1 MASWSDEIKQS
12 VNTVVAESGVTF
24 DARLFSQNI
33 VVLSFEVADN
43 LTEAE
48 WDSVNHWNLGSLNYC
63 NNLPGLIVNL
73 IAKPRGINNGQRNAR
88 SLFVQFQFYD
98 YMVRSCHLT

>member
-12 VNTVVAESGVTF
+12 MNTVVAESGVTF
-24 DARLFSQNI
+24 DAGLFSQNV

-48 WDSVNHWNLGSLNYC
+48 WYNVNLWNLR
-63 NNLPGLIVNL
+63 LPELL
-73 IAKPRGINNGQRNAR
+73 
-88 SLFVQFQFYD
+88 
-98 YMVRSCHLT
+98 